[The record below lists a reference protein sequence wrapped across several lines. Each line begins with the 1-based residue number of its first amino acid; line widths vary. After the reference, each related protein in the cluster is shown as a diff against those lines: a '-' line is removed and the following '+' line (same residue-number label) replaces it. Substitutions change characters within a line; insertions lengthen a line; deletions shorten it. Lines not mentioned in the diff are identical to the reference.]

1 MSRNTIKLNTSNLLV
16 IAHGKNEYEIFEYI
30 FQAIEKPKYIYARKQ
45 GKQFHSIQITSLRN
59 LLYKAPFDT
68 FKHFINKYGSLEIKN
83 GKIQDFKVAI
93 VMDTDDCTSED
104 KENFLNKE
112 MFRGHWLF
120 EYIWPIHNTMNL
132 EDVLKKSE
140 INYPGSKKR
149 NYSSIFVQ
157 RGCTQKDSI
166 KSIIEKLSKYN
177 QKTNMHEV
185 FQYRLDK

>member
-1 MSRNTIKLNTSNLLV
+1 MRSLSTFFKLQKSRN
-16 IAHGKNEYEIFEYI
+16 
-30 FQAIEKPKYIYARKQ
+30 IYARKQ

-132 EDVLKKSE
+132 EDVLKKA
-140 INYPGSKKR
+140 
-149 NYSSIFVQ
+149 
-157 RGCTQKDSI
+157 
-166 KSIIEKLSKYN
+166 KSITPVLKKETTHVFLCK
-177 QKTNMHEV
+177 EV
-185 FQYRLDK
+185 VRRRIL

>member
-1 MSRNTIKLNTSNLLV
+1 M
-16 IAHGKNEYEIFEYI
+16 
-30 FQAIEKPKYIYARKQ
+30 
-45 GKQFHSIQITSLRN
+45 
-59 LLYKAPFDT
+59 
-68 FKHFINKYGSLEIKN
+68 EIKN
-83 GKIQDFKVAI
+83 GKLQDCKVAI

-140 INYPGSKKR
+140 INYPGFKKR

-157 RGCTQKDSI
+157 IGCTQKDSI

-185 FQYRLDK
+185 FQYCLDK